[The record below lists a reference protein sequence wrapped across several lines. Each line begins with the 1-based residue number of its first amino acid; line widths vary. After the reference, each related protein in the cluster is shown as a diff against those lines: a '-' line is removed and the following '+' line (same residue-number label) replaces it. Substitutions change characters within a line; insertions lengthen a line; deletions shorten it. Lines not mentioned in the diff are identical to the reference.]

1 MRKQIALV
9 ILLLLAFAGAGSSA
23 VLTRTLA
30 GSKALS
36 AVAQEKK
43 LGPKPTPAWYWRWV
57 AWRLG
62 EGYAKGHGLQ
72 LSWRPSKAPML
83 TPNWAWQR
91 LHFFVLARNERV
103 LAVEF
108 GHRRHTTTTVT
119 TTTPTTSKTTTTTTT
134 TTGTTTTTTG
144 TTTNPSSGGETYD
157 QAISYTQNRPSFNPT
172 RTILVSTAAQLQSA
186 ISNLKPGDLVDATG
200 SFTVSG
206 ETVIKNRLSAPAELD
221 LSGVKFV
228 NSSGA
233 NSPAVWLNNPSNLY
247 IYGGD
252 MSTADTG
259 GQGILDAGGQHILWW
274 GFTIHDTGSTGFAS
288 RALGGPVDNNDFQGT
303 IWKVGQNLTW
313 DPHSEKGTGEHAANL
328 WDGATA
334 GNFTNNRFAFY
345 AHDIPTGACIEFG
358 NDDPTSQATGN
369 VVYLK
374 CVNETEVALRQT
386 GGNGLQFWGDT
397 NTLGVQVK
405 YLEVDTAEGRGL
417 DSQGVSSGQSL
428 AGVTVEYGQ
437 ASKTN
442 QNANLNEPNSG
453 LPWDRRDG
461 VAYKNVSPTP

>member
-1 MRKQIALV
+1 MRA
-9 ILLLLAFAGAGSSA
+9 
-23 VLTRTLA
+23 
-30 GSKALS
+30 
-36 AVAQEKK
+36 
-43 LGPKPTPAWYWRWV
+43 
-57 AWRLG
+57 
-62 EGYAKGHGLQ
+62 
-72 LSWRPSKAPML
+72 
-83 TPNWAWQR
+83 
-91 LHFFVLARNERV
+91 
-103 LAVEF
+103 
-108 GHRRHTTTTVT
+108 
-119 TTTPTTSKTTTTTTT
+119 
-134 TTGTTTTTTG
+134 
-144 TTTNPSSGGETYD
+144 
-157 QAISYTQNRPSFNPT
+157 
-172 RTILVSTAAQLQSA
+172 VSTSC
-186 ISNLKPGDLVDATG
+186 
-200 SFTVSG
+200 
-206 ETVIKNRLSAPAELD
+206 
-221 LSGVKFV
+221 
-228 NSSGA
+228 
-233 NSPAVWLNNPSNLY
+233 
-247 IYGGD
+247 GG
-252 MSTADTG
+252 
-259 GQGILDAGGQHILWW
+259 
-274 GFTIHDTGSTGFAS
+274 AS
-288 RALGGPVDNNDFQGT
+288 RSTTRAARVSPLERLGGPVDNNDFQGT